1 MNEAPHEK
9 KIGVLDK
16 GAFLAEIERFYLQG
30 FSAAPA
36 TA

>member
-9 KIGVLDK
+9 KNGVLDK
-16 GAFLAEIERFYLQG
+16 GAFPAEIERFYLQG
-30 FSAAPA
+30 FSGAPA